1 MKTEIISA
9 EVVVQIEASSIVV
22 GSDILTKVYFVR
34 HAQPLHSF
42 ADDRTRPLT
51 EEGFSDA
58 QVVFDF
64 FKNMNIDV
72 FYSSPY
78 KRSID
83 TITST
88 ADFLGKII
96 ITDERLRERESGPG
110 GNNIAILQMRWSD
123 HDYHEDD
130 GESIAMVQIRNIDA
144 LNCILEE
151 NKNRTVVI
159 GTHGTA
165 LSTIL
170 NYYDNNFEF
179 ADFMRIIDWMPYV
192 LELDFDGTELVS
204 IQEHVHLEKIFK
216 IDL

>member
-1 MKTEIISA
+1 MKTELKSA
-9 EVVVQIEASSIVV
+9 AVAAQIAASIIVV
-22 GSDILTKVYFVR
+22 GSDILTKIYFVR

-51 EEGFSDA
+51 EEGFSDTEI
-58 QVVFDF
+58 VFGF
-64 FKNMNIDV
+64 FKNKNIDV

-78 KRSID
+78 KRSVD

-88 ADFLGKII
+88 ADFLGKSIKI
-96 ITDERLRERESGPG
+96 DERLRERESGHG

-123 HDYHEDD
+123 HDYHEDG
-130 GESIAMVQIRNIDA
+130 GESIAMVQKRNIEA
-144 LNCILEE
+144 LHCILQE
-151 NKNRTVVI
+151 NKNKNIVI

-170 NYYDNNFEF
+170 HYYDNDF
-179 ADFMRIIDWMPYV
+179 ALAEFMRIIDWMPYV
-192 LELDFDGTELVS
+192 LELDFDGTDLVS
-204 IQEHVHLEKIFK
+204 IQEHVHLEKVFK

>member
-1 MKTEIISA
+1 MKTEIESA
-9 EVVVQIEASSIVV
+9 TAVAQIVASLIIV

-51 EEGFSDA
+51 DEGYSDA
-58 QVVFDF
+58 KVVLDF
-64 FKNMNIDV
+64 LMDKNIDT

-78 KRSID
+78 KRSVD
-83 TITST
+83 TITSA
-88 ADFLGKII
+88 ADFSGKNI
-96 ITDERLRERESGPG
+96 ITDERLRERESGHG

-123 HDYHEDD
+123 HDYHEDG
-130 GESIAMVQIRNIDA
+130 GESIAMVQKRNIEA
-144 LNCILEE
+144 LHSILQE
-151 NKNRTVVI
+151 NKNKNIVI

-170 NYYDNNFEF
+170 NYYDNDFAL

-204 IQEHVHLEKIFK
+204 IQEQVHLEKIYS
-216 IDL
+216 I

>member
-1 MKTEIISA
+1 M
-9 EVVVQIEASSIVV
+9 
-22 GSDILTKVYFVR
+22 TKVYFVR

-51 EEGFSDA
+51 DEGYSDA
-58 QVVFDF
+58 KIVLNFLKD
-64 FKNMNIDV
+64 KNIDI

-78 KRSID
+78 KRSVD

-88 ADFLGKII
+88 ADFYEKDI
-96 ITDERLRERESGPG
+96 ITDERLRERESGHR

-130 GESIAMVQIRNIDA
+130 GESIAMVQKRNIEA
-144 LNCILEE
+144 LNSILQE
-151 NKNRTVVI
+151 NQNRNIVI

-165 LSTIL
+165 LSVIL
-170 NYYDNNFEF
+170 NFYKHDFELT
-179 ADFMRIIDWMPYV
+179 DFIRIIDWMPYV

>member
-51 EEGFSDA
+51 EEGYFDA
-58 QVVFDF
+58 KVVLDILMD
-64 FKNMNIDV
+64 KNIDT

-78 KRSID
+78 KRSVD
-83 TITST
+83 TITGA
-88 ADFLGKII
+88 ADFLGKNI

-110 GNNIAILQMRWSD
+110 GNNIAILQLRWSD

-130 GESIAMVQIRNIDA
+130 GESIAMVQKRNIEA
-144 LNCILEE
+144 LNSILKE
-151 NKNRTVVI
+151 NRNRNVVI

-204 IQEHVHLEKIFK
+204 IQEHIHLEKIYS
-216 IDL
+216 I